1 MADDLYRRYMQAAA
15 AWRTHLKAC
24 VPCRSE
30 EYCPV
35 GDPLYRRLVD
45 LQDAYLRRIRSQGGT
60 R

>member
-30 EYCPV
+30 EYCHT
-35 GDPLYRRLVD
+35 GAPLYRQLGD
-45 LQDAYLRRIRSQGGT
+45 LQDAYLRRLRS